1 MRQRKIS
8 FLVLTAFSS
17 MGGIEKFNRA
27 FMKAM
32 IELQEP
38 LHFKADFAGMH
49 DDHSDPSYVPAGS
62 FRPFHGQK
70 IKFVIQNFLE
80 SLKADEL
87 IIGHMN
93 LAAVGVLFKLF
104 RPGKKLTVICHGIEV
119 FEPVSGLQK
128 ILLRKADRLLAVS
141 SFTKNK
147 LIQQQQMPAEK
158 ISIFPNTLDPHFQL
172 PSAFSKPSFLKERY
186 GIGENE
192 QVIFTLTRLN
202 SAEGY
207 KGYDKV
213 ISVLPQLVK
222 SGQPFKY
229 ILAGKADETEQKRME
244 EFIAA
249 GGLQQYVLMPGFIAD
264 EEVTAHYLL
273 ADVFVMPSKG
283 EGFGI
288 VYLEAMA
295 CGLPVIAGNKDG
307 STEALQFGELGTLI
321 DPDDTEQLQK
331 AITTVLQQQKE
342 AKLLQQKMLR
352 FFSFE
357 HYKERLQHHLE
368 ETGKQPLPA
377 RA

>member
-1 MRQRKIS
+1 MQQRKIR

-32 IELQEP
+32 TDLQQP
-38 LHFKADFAGMH
+38 LKYQASFAGVY
-49 DDHSDPSYVPAGS
+49 DDHSDAAYVPPES
-62 FRPFHGQK
+62 FQAYSGKRTR
-70 IKFVIQNFLE
+70 FVIQNLLQ
-80 SLKADEL
+80 SLQVDEL

-93 LAAVGVLFKLF
+93 LAVVGVLYKLL
-104 RPGKKLTVICHGIEV
+104 RPSKKLTVICHGIEV
-119 FEPVSGLQK
+119 FQPVKGVRKKLLQK
-128 ILLRKADRLLAVS
+128 ADQVLAVS

-147 LIQQQQMPAEK
+147 LVELQQVPEDK
-158 ISIFPNTLDPHFQL
+158 ISVFPNTLDPHFQL
-172 PSAFSKPSFLKERY
+172 PAEFSKPTYLQKRY
-186 GIGENE
+186 GLSEE
-192 QVIFTLTRLN
+192 DKVIFTLTRLN
-202 SAEGY
+202 SEEGY

-213 ISVLPQLVK
+213 ISILPQLIK
-222 SGQPFKY
+222 SGLRFKY
-229 ILAGKADETEQKRME
+229 ILAGKADEAEKKRMQQL
-244 EFIAA
+244 IRSN
-249 GGLQQYVLMPGFIAD
+249 GLEAYVLMPGFIAD

-321 DPDDTEQLQK
+321 DPDNEEQLQE
-331 AITTVLQQQKE
+331 AILTVLQQQKE
-342 AKLLQQKMLR
+342 PGQIQQKMLK

-357 HYKERLQHHLE
+357 KYKERLIHSI
-368 ETGKQPLPA
+368 
-377 RA
+377 RFYVN